1 MTRRGT
7 TRIYKGS
14 RDVRAEGEGDRE
26 KRGRTE
32 RKSEKRKRV
41 VYHNYSGAVELL
53 SRLLQFRD
61 INNPFLAGRS
71 RARGLGF
78 TLTPFSDATRGA
90 SGADR
95 GRWSSLRLDKRLFIQ
110 RGRKLIHDATSL
122 HFLRVWQAR
131 IPLLKRIPL
140 AVRGSEHEHG
150 ATKYEVTAFSFL
162 ALLKNCFSPQQRH
175 ARHTHVQSARGFV
188 ESQKNPRRMADS
200 FDES

>member
-1 MTRRGT
+1 
-7 TRIYKGS
+7 
-14 RDVRAEGEGDRE
+14 
-26 KRGRTE
+26 
-32 RKSEKRKRV
+32 
-41 VYHNYSGAVELL
+41 L

-78 TLTPFSDATRGA
+78 TLTPFSDATRGG

-131 IPLLKRIPL
+131 IPLLKRIPS
-140 AVRGSEHEHG
+140 AVRGSEHG
-150 ATKYEVTAFSFL
+150 ATKYEVTAFSFP
-162 ALLKNCFSPQQRH
+162 ALLKNCSSPQQRRTT
-175 ARHTHVQSARGFV
+175 AHTCTVRRVAKKSSR
-188 ESQKNPRRMADS
+188 RRMADATLS
-200 FDES
+200 MSPDEKKRRDRKREREREREREGGRGRGTCFAPFLHSRNPVAVAN